1 MALNDIVF
9 SSRGVQEENRG
20 NIGSVTDITTRKRS
34 VQEEKLVVPVVTDVK
49 SGIQYGVNGDQLTGT
64 YVGGGGG
71 SNIFVL
77 SD

>member
-1 MALNDIVF
+1 MALTDIM
-9 SSRGVQEENRG
+9 SGGSGEQEMARGD
-20 NIGSVTDITTRKRS
+20 IGSVTDMLSPRRMI
-34 VQEEKLVVPVVTDVK
+34 QEERLVVPAIADVK

-71 SNIFVL
+71 SSIFVL